1 MQEQTPALSRRTFVG
16 GAAAVGALSLAFPTT
31 ALGVTAAEKQAE
43 ADAVRN
49 QLVGLQAEVEAASEL
64 YHGALDQRNAAQAA
78 MEAEQAKI
86 DEATAQIANL
96 QEQLGSRARGM
107 YRSGSSTFIDF
118 LLGSS
123 TFAQFTQNWDI
134 LNNLNENDAQMV
146 NTTKELRES
155 VEASK
160 AEYTKQEKIAAD
172 RAAEAKKNKD
182 ETEAKVAQAG
192 TLMNSLSAE
201 ARELLEQEQAAAAA
215 AAAAQKQAEMEAAR
229 PSGGNS
235 SGGGG
240 GSTGTGGDDTGGG
253 GGTGNGIEVPSQG
266 SVVSYALSRIGCPYI
281 YGDEGPNSFDCSGL
295 VTWAYRQ
302 VGIELPHQDVAQRN
316 AARQIV
322 SVAEARPGD
331 VLWRYGHVGIAVG
344 YGGMPYV
351 HAPTPGALV
360 RDTDDLNWSQFTHA
374 LRF

>member
-1 MQEQTPALSRRTFVG
+1 MPEPTSHLSRRTFVG
-16 GAAAVGALSLAFPTT
+16 AAAATVAASIAFPS
-31 ALGVTAAEKQAE
+31 AAFGVTAAEKQAE

-49 QLVGLQAEVEAASEL
+49 QLVGLQAEVEAASEV
-64 YHGALDQRNAAQAA
+64 HHKALDERNAAQAA
-78 MEAEQAKI
+78 MEAEQVKI
-86 DEATAQIANL
+86 DEASAQIADL
-96 QEQLGSRARGM
+96 QNRLGTRARGM
-107 YRSGSSTFIDF
+107 YRSGSTTFIDF

-123 TFAQFTQNWDI
+123 SFAQFTQNWDI
-134 LNNLNENDAQMV
+134 LNNLNENDAQLV
-146 NTTKELRES
+146 SATKELRES

-160 AEYTKQEKIAAD
+160 AEYAKQEKIAAD

-182 ETEAKVAQAG
+182 EVQAKVTQADI
-192 TLMNSLSAE
+192 LMNSLSAE

-215 AAAAQKQAEMEAAR
+215 AAAAQKQAEMDAAR
-229 PSGGNS
+229 PPSSGSGTGSGSGSSDIGGGNP
-235 SGGGG
+235 
-240 GSTGTGGDDTGGG
+240 G

-302 VGIELPHQDVAQRN
+302 VGISLPHQSESQRA

-322 SVAEARPGD
+322 SVSEARPGD

-344 YGGMPYV
+344 YGGVPYV
-351 HAPTPGALV
+351 HAPKPGTLV
-360 RDTDDLNWSQFTHA
+360 RDTDSLSWSEFTHA

>member
-1 MQEQTPALSRRTFVG
+1 MQEQIPALSRRTLIG
-16 GAAAVGALSLAFPTT
+16 GTAAIGALGLIFPSTAF
-31 ALGVTAAEKQAE
+31 GVTAAEKQAE

-64 YHGALDQRNAAQAA
+64 YHGALDERNAAQAA
-78 MEAEQAKI
+78 MEAEQVKI

-96 QEQLGSRARGM
+96 QDHLGNRARGM
-107 YRSGSSTFIDF
+107 YRSGSSTFLDF

-123 TFAQFTQNWDI
+123 SFTQFTQNWDI

-160 AEYTKQEKIAAD
+160 TEYAKQEKIASD
-172 RAAEAKKNKD
+172 KAAEAKKNKD
-182 ETEAKVAQAG
+182 QTEAKVSQAA
-192 TLMNSLSAE
+192 TLMDSLSAE
-201 ARELLEQEQAAAAA
+201 ARELLQQEQAAAAA
-215 AAAAQKQAEMEAAR
+215 AAAAQKQAELEASR
-229 PSGGNS
+229 PSGGNNTS
-235 SGGGG
+235 LETPDNSGG
-240 GSTGTGGDDTGGG
+240 
-253 GGTGNGIEVPSQG
+253 GNGIEVPSQG

-281 YGDEGPNSFDCSGL
+281 YGAEGPNSFDCSGL

-302 VGIELPHQDVAQRN
+302 VGISLPHQSESQRA

-322 SVAEARPGD
+322 SVSEARPGD
-331 VLWRYGHVGIAVG
+331 VLWRFGHVGIAVG
-344 YGGMPYV
+344 YGGIPYV

-360 RDTDDLNWSQFTHA
+360 RDTDSLSWSQFTCA